1 MGSAAEAYQPSS
13 MGSCSAA
20 ALSDVALASDAFFPF
35 RDSIDHAS
43 KVGVKYVAQ
52 PGGSVQDDSVIATCE
67 EYGMSMAFTGF
78 RLFHH

>member
-1 MGSAAEAYQPSS
+1 M
-13 MGSCSAA
+13 
-20 ALSDVALASDAFFPF
+20 ALASDAFFPF